1 MTESTA
7 APVKKKKSGHGDL
20 ELVIFDGDVLKRV
33 PLPPGSEITVG
44 RGDEASIRVS
54 EPSVSRVHAMFRG
67 GNPASIE
74 DLGSSNGTRVGGVD
88 LAASKKQPLEAD
100 TMIILGEL
108 SIVIREARGPGSPP
122 PPSLPE
128 GSMAAVHRLI
138 NLVAPSDL
146 SVLVLGETGVG
157 KEIVSRAIHEKS
169 RRKNGPLLLL
179 NCAALPEQTIE
190 SEVFGHEKGAF
201 TGAVTA
207 KPGLLE
213 SAHEGTVVLDE
224 VGEMPVAVQAKLLRA
239 LDAGEIVRLGAVKPR
254 PIDVRIVAATNRDLG
269 AMVEEGTFRADLLY
283 RLDGMTIHVP
293 PLRDR
298 KNEITGLAEKFVKD
312 ACEKS
317 QRSIATIGPE
327 AMQAL
332 RAHDWPGNV
341 RELKKVIERALVLT
355 GGADVIDANHIVLR
369 SAGPAAAAATA
380 AKHPSATTP
389 VARESGGELLR
400 DERERAEI
408 EAIQDALAA
417 CNGNQ
422 TRAAAQL
429 GISRRTLIERLDRYG
444 MPRPRKT

>member
-7 APVKKKKSGHGDL
+7 APIKKKNPGDL
-20 ELVIFDGDVLKRV
+20 ELVIFDGDALKRV
-33 PLPPGSEITVG
+33 PLPPGSEVTVG
-44 RGDEASIRVS
+44 RGEEATVRVS
-54 EPSVSRVHAMFRG
+54 EPSVSRVHAIFRG
-67 GNPASIE
+67 GKAAAPATIE
-74 DLGSSNGTRVGGVD
+74 DLGSSNGTRVGGVE
-88 LAASKKQPLEAD
+88 LVASKKQPVEAD

-108 SIVIREARGPGSPP
+108 SIVVREVRGPGAPP

-138 NLVAPSDL
+138 DLVAPSDL

-169 RRKNGPLLLL
+169 RRKTHPLLFL
-179 NCAALPEQTIE
+179 NCAALPEQTLE
-190 SEVFGHEKGAF
+190 SEVFGYEKGAF
-201 TGAVTA
+201 TGAVAA

-213 SAHEGTVVLDE
+213 GAHHGTVVLDE
-224 VGEMPVAVQAKLLRA
+224 VGEMPLAVQAKLLRA
-239 LDAGEIVRLGAVKPR
+239 LDAGEILRLGATKPR
-254 PIDVRIVAATNRDLG
+254 PIDVRIIAATNRDLG
-269 AMVEEGTFRADLLY
+269 AMVAEGKFRADLLY

-298 KNEITGLAEKFVKD
+298 KSEIGVLAAAFVKD
-312 ACEKS
+312 AC
-317 QRSIATIGPE
+317 QRSERPVATITPS

-332 RAHDWPGNV
+332 CAHDWPGNV
-341 RELKKVIERALVLT
+341 RELKKVIERAVVLT
-355 GGADVIDANHIVLR
+355 GGGDVIEQAHIVLR
-369 SAGPAAAAATA
+369 SGAMKQPIA
-380 AKHPSATTP
+380 PD
-389 VARESGGELLR
+389 GGDRLR

-408 EAIQDALAA
+408 EAIQGALAA

-444 MPRPRKT
+444 MPRPRKS